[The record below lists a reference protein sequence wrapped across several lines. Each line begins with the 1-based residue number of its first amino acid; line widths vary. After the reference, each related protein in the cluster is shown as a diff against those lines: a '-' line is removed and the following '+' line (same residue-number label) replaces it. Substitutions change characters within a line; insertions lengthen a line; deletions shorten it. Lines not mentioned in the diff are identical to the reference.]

1 MFNSYKL
8 LEATETLNNTAVWE
22 YYESIVETA
31 CHGGAEVIDKDK
43 LDAAT
48 YLLAHAVMTNSF
60 QRSGAV
66 ISLEFE
72 TGQERNI
79 NRPGGDSY

>member
-1 MFNSYKL
+1 M
-8 LEATETLNNTAVWE
+8 WE
-22 YYESIVETA
+22 DYESIVETA
-31 CHGGAEVIDKDK
+31 RHGGAEAINKDK

-48 YLLAHAVMTNSF
+48 YLLVHAVMTNSF
-60 QRSGAV
+60 QRPGAV